1 MMGGTG
7 TGSTIP
13 SREVGRAREEWPRVG
28 RVGFFCS
35 LVWPAAVGRFTIV
48 CSVKTSPRIVG
59 SPAPRLPR
67 PAGVALV
74 VAAALFAG
82 CGAGHDGTEKQMA
95 ELRAEL
101 TKLRSDSAA
110 MSERL
115 DNLEISKGRLRS
127 AGAGSPESPAD
138 RPDLEVVRLTPD
150 AAGGPSETDA
160 EGARTV
166 IRSAG
171 GGAVVEDSGAG
182 PAKAGG
188 AAQRDYDQAM
198 ELFKAKSYDKAL
210 EAFAGFLVRYPDHG
224 NVDNA
229 TYWRGECYFAKSDFR
244 RAAEQF
250 EAVAAGYPKGN
261 KAPDALFKLA
271 QSYTRLNDPRAA
283 EQTKKKLLSNY
294 PTSEAAQKLSRAS
307 APSPKP

>member
-1 MMGGTG
+1 M
-7 TGSTIP
+7 
-13 SREVGRAREEWPRVG
+13 
-28 RVGFFCS
+28 
-35 LVWPAAVGRFTIV
+35 
-48 CSVKTSPRIVG
+48 KTSSRIVG

-67 PAGVALV
+67 SAGVALV
-74 VAAALFAG
+74 VAAALIAG

-101 TKLRSDSAA
+101 TKLRADSAA

-115 DNLEISKGRLRS
+115 DNLEIAKGSLRS
-127 AGAGSPESPAD
+127 AGAGSPGAPVD

-150 AAGGPSETDA
+150 APGGPTETDA

-171 GGAVVEDSGAG
+171 GGAVVEDSAG
-182 PAKAGG
+182 RAKAGG

-210 EAFAGFLVRYPDHG
+210 EAFAGFLVRYPDHA

-250 EAVAAGYPKGN
+250 EAVAVGYPKGN